1 MPFKLAKVESFKYQ
15 DTPRYFLPCAVVSD
29 TPECLTIFHPAG
41 APFWSGRDNKVYRMD
56 SHSLNLLFPD
66 RDYNVVFFWNL
77 DWTFSAYYVNI
88 ALPVEWDGEF
98 CRYIDLDLDVLY
110 VTESSYRRPG
120 NYDQPGVYILDR
132 DEYEERKVLFNYPPE
147 IMARA
152 EEALEV
158 VQRQIALGA
167 FPFDGSLLNWRP
179 DADLMGLVEWPDK
192 TAIWHLNS

>member
-1 MPFKLAKVESFKYQ
+1 MAFKLAKVESFKYP

-29 TPECLTIFHPAG
+29 TPDYLTIFHPAG
-41 APFWSGRDNKVYRMD
+41 GPFWSGRDNLVRRMD
-56 SHSLNLLFPD
+56 SHSLNLLYPD
-66 RDYNVVFFWNL
+66 RDYNVVLFWNT

-110 VTESSYRRPG
+110 VTEASYRQPG

-147 IMARA
+147 IMQRA
-152 EEALEV
+152 EKALEE
-158 VQRQIALGA
+158 VQRQIAWALS
-167 FPFDGSLLNWRP
+167 PLTIRGSTGIPLWITWNWSIGRIKP
-179 DADLMGLVEWPDK
+179 PSG
-192 TAIWHLNS
+192 I